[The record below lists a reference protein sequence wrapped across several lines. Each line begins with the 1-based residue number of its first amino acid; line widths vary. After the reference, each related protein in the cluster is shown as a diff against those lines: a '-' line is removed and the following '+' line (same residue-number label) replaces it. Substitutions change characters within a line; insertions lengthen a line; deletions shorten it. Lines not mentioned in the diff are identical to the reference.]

1 MLNVVPPEEPRM
13 NDEKDAK
20 RPLRI
25 LHIED
30 SPRDAE
36 IIRERLID
44 AGFFLQMDLATNEQ
58 EFTTFLQR
66 GGYDIILA
74 DYRFPAFDGTA
85 ALQLTKSLCP
95 GIPFVCVSGAIGE
108 EKAVELLKQ
117 GATDYVL
124 KDRLY
129 RLPLVMQ
136 RVLDEVREYK
146 SRQLAEH
153 ALRETEERYRLL
165 FQNLTAGF
173 SLHEIILNDQD
184 IPCDYRFLDVNPAFE
199 KLTGLKSAEI
209 VGKTVLQALPDT
221 ESYWIEIYGKVAK
234 TGESIYFENFSKE
247 LDKHFAVTAYVPE
260 PGKFA
265 TIFMDIT
272 DSKKAEEEKVKLEAQ
287 FQQAQKMES
296 IGSLAGGIA
305 HDLNN
310 ILFPISGLSEMLL
323 DDIPP
328 GNPAYES
335 IEQIHK
341 SAQRGSDLVKQIL
354 FFSRQSNPR
363 KLSIRIQPIL
373 KEVLKLARAAIPM
386 NIEITSHIDTDCG
399 MVSADPTQVHQI
411 MMNLITNAYHAV
423 EKTGGMIHIAM
434 KEVVIKS
441 YAEKDELPFNTM
453 PVSLLAGIYACITV
467 YDTGTGIDKTLI
479 DKIFDPYFTTKEQG
493 KGTGLGLSVVHG
505 IVKEHGGDIQ
515 VYSVVGKG
523 TTFNVYLP
531 LLEDAIDRKT
541 AVVARKYPTG
551 SESILLVDDEEPI
564 VRMLQMMLEK
574 LGYRIT
580 ARTSGPDALH
590 AFKANSGNFDLV
602 ISDRSMPNMTGEQLA
617 RKLIAIKPGIPII
630 ICSGFSD
637 EKDVQRGKA
646 MGVRGFLMKPV
657 TIGELA
663 EMVRKVLDEELSPTT
678 QLCRRRE

>member
-1 MLNVVPPEEPRM
+1 MLNVMPPEEPRM
-13 NDEKDAK
+13 NDEKDAN

-146 SRQLAEH
+146 SRQLAEQ
-153 ALRETEERYRLL
+153 ALRESEERYRLL

-173 SLHEIILNDQD
+173 SLHEIILNDQG

-199 KLTGLKSAEI
+199 KLTGLKHAEI
-209 VGKTVLQALPDT
+209 VGKTALQALPDT
-221 ESYWIEIYGKVAK
+221 EPYWIEIYGKVAK
-234 TGESIYFENFSKE
+234 TGESICFENYSKE

-272 DSKKAEEEKVKLEAQ
+272 DRKKAEEEKAKLEAQ
-287 FQQAQKMES
+287 FQQVQKMES

-328 GNPAYES
+328 GNPAHES

-341 SAQRGSDLVKQIL
+341 SARRGSDLVKQIL
-354 FFSRQSNPR
+354 SFSRQSNPQ

-386 NIEITSHIDTDCG
+386 NIEITSHIDADCG

-423 EKTGGMIHIAM
+423 EKTDGMIHIAM

-441 YAEKDELPFNTM
+441 FGEKDELPFNTM
-453 PVSLLAGIYACITV
+453 PVSLLAGGYACITV
-467 YDTGTGIDKTLI
+467 YDTGTGIDKSLI
-479 DKIFDPYFTTKEQG
+479 DKIFDPYFTTKERG

-531 LLEDAIDRKT
+531 LLEDARDRKT

-551 SESILLVDDEEPI
+551 NESILLIDDEEPI
-564 VRMLQMMLEK
+564 VRMVQMMLEK

-590 AFKANSGNFDLV
+590 AFKANPGNFDLV
-602 ISDRSMPNMTGEQLA
+602 ISDRGMPNMTGEQLA

-646 MGVRGFLMKPV
+646 MGIRGFLMKPV

-663 EMVRKVLDEELSPTT
+663 EMVRKVLNEEKWSTT
-678 QLCRRRE
+678 